1 MKSLNMKTKYV
12 VNVFFYPRM
21 RPEFV
26 LGTSILDIAVNI
38 LNVAEDD
45 AFEAQV
51 VIRLPPMVT
60 YVKTLNVQAVSA

>member
-1 MKSLNMKTKYV
+1 
-12 VNVFFYPRM
+12 M
-21 RPEFV
+21 REEFA
-26 LGTSILDIAVNI
+26 LGTSTLDIAVNI

-60 YVKTLNVQAVSA
+60 YVRTFNIQAVCTIIFVVKGVGS

>member
-1 MKSLNMKTKYV
+1 M
-12 VNVFFYPRM
+12 
-21 RPEFV
+21 
-26 LGTSILDIAVNI
+26 LGTSTLDIGVNV

-51 VIRLPPMVT
+51 VIHLPPKVT